1 MKRYIVETLEMTQNF
16 YVVEAESAQD
26 AQDISQYAQDNW
38 HNTLQTVFVDTS
50 ALDVDYLKYLQ
61 KKKYWNESTTTY
73 DRYRCRYDEDDKI
86 ESNSYKVSGVTHA
99 FSYENDFFSTL
110 NKIV

>member
-61 KKKYWNESTTTY
+61 TPIHNLMVIKQMNQSEK
-73 DRYRCRYDEDDKI
+73 
-86 ESNSYKVSGVTHA
+86 
-99 FSYENDFFSTL
+99 FFSKFL
-110 NKIV
+110 FFQKRP